1 MRQSLKWVLGVA
13 MAATVAGTAQAQNAG
28 APNAPD
34 GDVILDLAGTTINQ
48 SWTQYTTFFT
58 AKAGTTSSTVT
69 FAFRS
74 DPGYFSLDNVSV
86 VQATGTPINLI
97 QNPGFESGTANNN
110 LPNWNYAQTEAIF
123 GQNSGSGVSAS
134 GGVGGTPYAGNF
146 TFASGATG
154 GYDYIYQAFAT
165 TANATYSVSFFLNW
179 SGPTDFTT
187 YQQTATQG
195 VDSNANGIDL
205 IVYAPEPIPEPASL
219 ALLGLGTAAIGW
231 ARRRRA

>member
-13 MAATVAGTAQAQNAG
+13 MAATVAGTAQAQNVG
-28 APNAPD
+28 APF
-34 GDVILDLAGTTINQ
+34 GDVILDLAGSSINQ
-48 SWTQYTTFFT
+48 AWTSYTTSFT

-110 LPNWNYAQTEAIF
+110 PTNWNYAQTEAIF

-134 GGVGGTPYAGNF
+134 GGVGGTPYMGSS

-165 TANATYSVSFFLNW
+165 IANATYNVSFFLNW

-187 YQQTATQG
+187 YQQTSTDG